1 MLAAMSKI
9 PFDLEE
15 AIGKWRRR
23 MDAAGLGSPAHLD
36 ELDSHLREDIERL
49 MKLGLTESE
58 AFAASTHSIGQ
69 PEVVTNEF
77 KKVEAGRNLRV
88 RDFLLALPAGLVV
101 VTAMGT
107 VRETNFTL
115 GILFGLSLGF
125 GVLLAQIKNGVLDPA
140 KLIRMRPYALVIN
153 FIMGAILTGPRLDGQ
168 VAMAAVLQLFYEGS
182 IVIARYLERRQT
194 SAQPE

>member
-1 MLAAMSKI
+1 
-9 PFDLEE
+9 
-15 AIGKWRRR
+15 
-23 MDAAGLGSPAHLD
+23 MDAAGLGSAAHLE
-36 ELDSHLREDIERL
+36 ELESHLRQDIERL

-58 AFAASTHSIGQ
+58 AFGASTHSIGQ
-69 PEVVTNEF
+69 PEIVTNEF
-77 KKVEAGRNLRV
+77 KKVEAGRNLLV
-88 RDFLLALPAGLVV
+88 RHFLLALLASLVV
-101 VTAMGT
+101 VTAMDT
-107 VRETNFTL
+107 VREANFTV

-182 IVIARYLERRQT
+182 IVIARHLERRQT